1 MYTLADPPTYRA
13 SYRKYVNWYKLMVYR
28 MKTAISLDAD
38 LLKEADQTARALG
51 LSRSR
56 LFALALQDYLRH
68 RRQQQI
74 LEQLNETYADHR
86 DPTEATTSPN
96 MKAKFRATMKDRW

>member
-1 MYTLADPPTYRA
+1 
-13 SYRKYVNWYKLMVYR
+13 
-28 MKTAISLDAD
+28 MKTAISLDTN

-51 LSRSR
+51 LSCSR
-56 LFALALQDYLRH
+56 LFSLALQDYLRH

-86 DPTEATTSPN
+86 DPTEAASSPN
-96 MKAKFRATMKDRW
+96 MKAKFRATIKDRW